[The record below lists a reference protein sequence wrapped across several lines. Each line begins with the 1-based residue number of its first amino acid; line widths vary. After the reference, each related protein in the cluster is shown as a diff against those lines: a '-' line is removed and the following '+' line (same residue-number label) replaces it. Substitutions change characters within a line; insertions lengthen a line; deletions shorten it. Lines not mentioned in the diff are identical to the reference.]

1 MLVYEDNFGFWNIS
15 EPEERAFFDFVRRQS
30 VLTACERC
38 ERPVRLIPPKALCA
52 SCVSA
57 LEYGAPASM
66 KEYGSQETLLDFAAR
81 REGRFLP
88 EFGSFVRGE
97 AIAKMSELRRK
108 GVRRSDLKIIA
119 SDPDLAAITKD
130 VEALNDA

>member
-1 MLVYEDNFGFWNIS
+1 MAAVKNRFW
-15 EPEERAFFDFVRRQS
+15 
-30 VLTACERC
+30 
-38 ERPVRLIPPKALCA
+38 
-52 SCVSA
+52 
-57 LEYGAPASM
+57 
-66 KEYGSQETLLDFAAR
+66 TLLIR

-97 AIAKMSELRRK
+97 AIAKMSEWRLK

-130 VEALNDA
+130 VEGLKDA

>member
-1 MLVYEDNFGFWNIS
+1 MARQLLWRNMAARKRFW
-15 EPEERAFFDFVRRQS
+15 
-30 VLTACERC
+30 
-38 ERPVRLIPPKALCA
+38 
-52 SCVSA
+52 
-57 LEYGAPASM
+57 
-66 KEYGSQETLLDFAAR
+66 TLLAR

-108 GVRRSDLKIIA
+108 GVLRIDLKIIA
-119 SDPDLAAITKD
+119 SDPTLAAISKD

>member
-1 MLVYEDNFGFWNIS
+1 MAVRNRFW
-15 EPEERAFFDFVRRQS
+15 
-30 VLTACERC
+30 
-38 ERPVRLIPPKALCA
+38 
-52 SCVSA
+52 
-57 LEYGAPASM
+57 
-66 KEYGSQETLLDFAAR
+66 TLLVR

-108 GVRRSDLKIIA
+108 GVRRINLKIIA
-119 SDPDLAAITKD
+119 SDPNLAAITKD

>member
-1 MLVYEDNFGFWNIS
+1 MAVRKRFW
-15 EPEERAFFDFVRRQS
+15 
-30 VLTACERC
+30 
-38 ERPVRLIPPKALCA
+38 
-52 SCVSA
+52 
-57 LEYGAPASM
+57 
-66 KEYGSQETLLDFAAR
+66 TLLAR

-88 EFGSFVRGE
+88 EFGSFARGE

-108 GVRRSDLKIIA
+108 GVRRIDLKIIA

>member
-1 MLVYEDNFGFWNIS
+1 MAARKRFW
-15 EPEERAFFDFVRRQS
+15 
-30 VLTACERC
+30 
-38 ERPVRLIPPKALCA
+38 
-52 SCVSA
+52 
-57 LEYGAPASM
+57 
-66 KEYGSQETLLDFAAR
+66 TLLAR

-97 AIAKMSELRRK
+97 VIVKMSELRSK
-108 GVRRSDLKIIA
+108 GIPRSALKIIA

>member
-1 MLVYEDNFGFWNIS
+1 MAVRKRFW
-15 EPEERAFFDFVRRQS
+15 
-30 VLTACERC
+30 
-38 ERPVRLIPPKALCA
+38 
-52 SCVSA
+52 
-57 LEYGAPASM
+57 
-66 KEYGSQETLLDFAAR
+66 TLLIR

-97 AIAKMSELRRK
+97 AIAKMSELRLK

-119 SDPDLAAITKD
+119 SDPDLAAIKKD

>member
-1 MLVYEDNFGFWNIS
+1 MAVRKRFW
-15 EPEERAFFDFVRRQS
+15 
-30 VLTACERC
+30 
-38 ERPVRLIPPKALCA
+38 
-52 SCVSA
+52 
-57 LEYGAPASM
+57 
-66 KEYGSQETLLDFAAR
+66 TLLAR

-97 AIAKMSELRRK
+97 AIAEMSELRLK

>member
-1 MLVYEDNFGFWNIS
+1 MAVRKRFW
-15 EPEERAFFDFVRRQS
+15 
-30 VLTACERC
+30 
-38 ERPVRLIPPKALCA
+38 
-52 SCVSA
+52 
-57 LEYGAPASM
+57 
-66 KEYGSQETLLDFAAR
+66 TLLVR

-97 AIAKMSELRRK
+97 AIAKMSELRRR
-108 GVRRSDLKIIA
+108 GVRRVDLKIIA